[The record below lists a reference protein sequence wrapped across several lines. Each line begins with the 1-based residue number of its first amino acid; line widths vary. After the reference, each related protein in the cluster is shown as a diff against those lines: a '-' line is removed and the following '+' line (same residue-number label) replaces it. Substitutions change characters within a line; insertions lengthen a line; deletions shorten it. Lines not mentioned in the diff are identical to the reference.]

1 MLRLFGKEC
10 LVQLIFGT
18 KPKYHKA
25 NAASRKENFGI
36 GTFKLTLKA
45 LLIQFRTVLINVY
58 HVTIIKAYLKVF
70 SFHCQSPS
78 WLHSRFEALF
88 SPRESERGDFGLKLG
103 GILGGEIWL

>member
-1 MLRLFGKEC
+1 METTETLIELHFCLLIVKFGKEC
-10 LVQLIFGT
+10 LLQLIFGT

-25 NAASRKENFGI
+25 NAASRKGNFGI

-45 LLIQFRTVLINVY
+45 LLIQFRTVQINVY

-88 SPRESERGDFGLKLG
+88 
-103 GILGGEIWL
+103 